1 MTTRT
6 IISAIIVIFA
16 ITSCQN
22 NDKKADVNTKDSTS
36 VTEVK
41 VSKVESSGFLKSG
54 KDSYKPENLIDG
66 DLKTWWTPNPKRD
79 GVGSSV
85 TFYFENEV
93 EISSME
99 ILNGSHFPNYP
110 KFGDIFKLN
119 NRLKVAT
126 ITFPTGKKYCFR
138 LNDVDLMQ
146 AVNFPAIKT
155 KSLKLT
161 VEGTF
166 QGEKWSDLC
175 VSEVKFFNGSKSNN
189 NIESKPYSE
198 KTAIELSYDE
208 FIGTFYKGEHI
219 AELGTYSYDFKDE
232 KGNVKTFLETSN
244 YDCSEGNKINLL
256 ICKSSSDDKYSQTCK
271 SNPKLIGKKFKII
284 SDARYITPEMYKD
297 NPSPDFIGGDYII
310 SITQI
315 Q

>member
-1 MTTRT
+1 MKTKT
-6 IISAIIVIFA
+6 IISAILLLFV

-22 NDKKADVNTKDSTS
+22 NDKKVDGNAKDTTN
-36 VTEVK
+36 VAEIK

-54 KDSYKPENLIDG
+54 KDQYKPENLIDG

-79 GVGSSV
+79 GVGSSM

-93 EISSME
+93 EISSLE
-99 ILNGSHFPNYP
+99 ILNGSHFPDYP
-110 KFGDIFKLN
+110 KFGDIFKMN

-126 ITFPTGKKYCFR
+126 IEFPNGKKLCFR

-161 VEGTF
+161 VEGIF

-175 VSEVKFFNGSKSNN
+175 VSEVKFFNGPKSNN
-189 NIESKPYSE
+189 GVESKPYSE

-208 FIGTFYKGEHI
+208 FY
-219 AELGTYSYDFKDE
+219 
-232 KGNVKTFLETSN
+232 
-244 YDCSEGNKINLL
+244 
-256 ICKSSSDDKYSQTCK
+256 
-271 SNPKLIGKKFKII
+271 
-284 SDARYITPEMYKD
+284 
-297 NPSPDFIGGDYII
+297 
-310 SITQI
+310 
-315 Q
+315 